1 MYKFAIIDDNQE
13 DRKRI
18 YNAIY
23 EYCQYHK
30 IQFQYKLYS
39 SAEDFDIT
47 QQFDAIF
54 LDIDMP
60 KKKGTTLAREIHK
73 NMTTKII
80 FVTNHD
86 QYIHSTFDAGA
97 FHFIHKKNLNI
108 EFIHVLN
115 ILFQKLNS
123 SLVSLKTK
131 RGEKKVMIKDI
142 IYINTHDKLTTIYT
156 YDQQYDI
163 WESLSSLY
171 NRLKEHDFE
180 KINQSTLVNLKYIEN
195 YNHKTVTLK
204 DSTILPLSTRLR
216 NIFINSYSNYILKN

>member
-73 NMTTKII
+73 KMDTKII

-97 FHFIHKKNLNI
+97 FHFIHKQNLKI
-108 EFIHVLN
+108 ESIHVLN
-115 ILFQKLNS
+115 ILFQKLNA
-123 SLVSLKTK
+123 SLMRLKTK
-131 RGEKKVMIKDI
+131 RGQKNIAIKDI
-142 IYINTHDKLTTIYT
+142 IYIKTQDKLTTIYT
-156 YDQQYDI
+156 YNQQYET
-163 WESLSSLY
+163 WESISSLY
-171 NRLKEHDFE
+171 NQLKCHHFD
-180 KINQSTLVNLKYIEN
+180 KINQATLINLKYVEN
-195 YNHKTVTLK
+195 YTLKTVILK
-204 DSTILPLSTRLR
+204 NAITLPLSTRLR
-216 NIFINSYSNYILKN
+216 KSFMNNYSHYILRN